1 MMKNQ
6 AYAYNGVL
14 GGKTGYTE
22 AAGNTLVTY
31 AKNDNT
37 YLVSVVLQSVNGAYS
52 DTKALLDYGFN
63 NFSRTAVKRSSIKN
77 NKTSSSG

>member
-1 MMKNQ
+1 MKSQ
-6 AYAYNGVL
+6 AYAYDGVL

-37 YLVSVVLQSVNGAYS
+37 YLVSVILQSVNGAYS
-52 DTKALLDYGFN
+52 DTKVLLDYGFN
-63 NFSRTAVKRSSIKN
+63 NFQNCGKRSSIKN

>member
-1 MMKNQ
+1 MKNQ

-52 DTKALLDYGFN
+52 DTRLFWIMVLIIFPEL
-63 NFSRTAVKRSSIKN
+63 R
-77 NKTSSSG
+77 